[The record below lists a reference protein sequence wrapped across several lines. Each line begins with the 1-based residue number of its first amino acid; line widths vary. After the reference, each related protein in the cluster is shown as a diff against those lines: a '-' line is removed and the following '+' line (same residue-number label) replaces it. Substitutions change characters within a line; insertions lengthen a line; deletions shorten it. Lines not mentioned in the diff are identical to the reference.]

1 MICMPRVYTILP
13 FFVLIF
19 TEVKIKKMENTILK
33 VINTI
38 TRAAGAE
45 LALATNLSNNQ
56 FDFS

>member
-1 MICMPRVYTILP
+1 MPRVYIILP

-19 TEVKIKKMENTILK
+19 TEVKIKKLENTILK
-33 VINTI
+33 LINTI